1 MIGFDVSKDTFY
13 RLRAMKVT
21 EKPDQKRSLWLRAWQ
36 PFLNMSVYAKFVLV
50 LTSFLA
56 GFILVGIHN
65 LYFINNLKAQLAGL
79 SSGPAAMTVNETIH
93 AADTY
98 MQNGAFLVAAIM
110 VVLTITSFLC
120 VRMMVSLLD
129 DMTANLQSVR
139 NNTGASE
146 GCQMIESVPMI
157 SNDEIGQ
164 VAKEVNGIIRDIQNI
179 SRFRRV
185 IEADE
190 TTSDVYKRLAYVFQE
205 QLGLN
210 TVVIWEVNKSEDS
223 IEAVYTSPPDF
234 EEEICQM
241 SSCNLCRAVRT
252 GDVVSST
259 GYPGICPIFPLPDVM
274 THFCVPMMVGGQ
286 ILGVVQFLFLYVNS
300 AEREEHFK
308 NSLRRARQYLN
319 ETLPVLHAKRLA
331 QNLHQMA
338 IRDTLTGLYNRR
350 FLEGNINPIISGI
363 QRRESS
369 MAILM
374 CDMDFFKKVNDEYG
388 HESGD
393 NVLKTLSSILQNAV
407 RASDLVIRY
416 GGEEFLIL
424 LVDCHPKEFA
434 QKVAEKIRSK
444 VEDQQ
449 FRIEGGS
456 LRKTLSIGI
465 SEFPGDT
472 AAFWEAV
479 KFADV
484 ALYRAKEQGRNQV
497 VRFESSMWDMED
509 Y

>member
-1 MIGFDVSKDTFY
+1 MQTTGQT
-13 RLRAMKVT
+13 
-21 EKPDQKRSLWLRAWQ
+21 DQKQSLWLRSWQ
-36 PFLNMSVYAKFVLV
+36 PFLNMSVYGKFVLV
-50 LTSFLA
+50 LLSFLA

-65 LYFINNLKAQLAGL
+65 LYFINDLKAKLGQLQG
-79 SSGPAAMTVNETIH
+79 GAAEATIRETIQ
-93 AADTY
+93 AADVY

-110 VVLTITSFLC
+110 AVLTITSFLC
-120 VRMMVSLLD
+120 VRMMVSLLY
-129 DMTANLQSVR
+129 DMTSNLRAVR
-139 NNTGASE
+139 RSTGESE
-146 GCQMIESVPMI
+146 GCQLLQSVPMI
-157 SNDEIGQ
+157 SNDEIGM
-164 VAKEVNGIIRDIQNI
+164 VAQEVNGIISDIQNI

-190 TTSDVYKRLAYVFQE
+190 TTHDVYKRLAFVFQE
-205 QLGLN
+205 RLGLN
-210 TVVIWEVNKSEDS
+210 TFVIWEVNKKDDS

-234 EEEICQM
+234 EDEICQM
-241 SSCNLCRAVRT
+241 SSANLCRAVRT
-252 GDVVSST
+252 GDMVSST
-259 GYPGICPIFPLPDVM
+259 GYPGICPIFPQPDVM
-274 THFCVPMMVGGQ
+274 THSCVPMMVGGQ

-350 FLEGNINPIISGI
+350 FLEGNINPILAGI

-374 CDMDFFKKVNDEYG
+374 CDMDYFKKVNDEYG
-388 HESGD
+388 HEAGD
-393 NVLKTLSSILQNAV
+393 MVLKALAHILQNTV

-424 LVDCHPKEFA
+424 LVDCHPKGFSH
-434 QKVAEKIRSK
+434 QIAEKIRTK
-444 VEDQQ
+444 VESHQ

-497 VRFESSMWDMED
+497 VRFESSMWDTED